1 MEFWHSELVE
11 RSWNLLQQLRKR
23 YEFTLV
29 GGWAVYLYTRA
40 LKSKDIDLV
49 VDYGVLEGLARDFPL
64 KKNVRLR
71 KYELSLGGVEIDI
84 YVPFFSV
91 LGIPVEEVAAHVTIL
106 EGFRVPRPEVLLI
119 LKQAVELG
127 RAGTVKGFKDR
138 LDILFLLIHAP
149 IDWDGYRALVMKH
162 SLDGYPDRLVEILE
176 TAEKEFVE
184 LGIASPRRIKLLRE
198 KILREISSRLGL

>member
-149 IDWDGYRALVMKH
+149 IDWDGYRVLVMKH